1 MIFFIRF
8 IENGDDDLFAHTNE
22 SKSQTKEE
30 TSKDTM
36 ISHSLSQKSQS
47 QFGQSQFGQSYNTGV
62 ILQGHFFHI
71 SRSSHRGV
79 LLKSFAENI
88 CKILRETPTIKTF
101 VLGKIA
107 GHLQL

>member
-8 IENGDDDLFAHTNE
+8 IGNGDDDLFAHTNE

-47 QFGQSQFGQSYNTGV
+47 QFGQSQFGQSYDTGI
-62 ILQGHFFHI
+62 ILQGHLFHI
-71 SRSSHRGV
+71 SRSSHTEV
-79 LLKSFAENI
+79 F
-88 CKILRETPTIKTF
+88 F
-101 VLGKIA
+101 
-107 GHLQL
+107 